1 MSKEVEPP
9 VLWTL
14 LPQECTNKA
23 ESQASEKNCRGN
35 KSDTDDG
42 AEGDVGWG
50 KDSWLG
56 K

>member
-23 ESQASEKNCRGN
+23 ESEACEQSSRGSN
-35 KSDTDDG
+35 RGTDDG
-42 AEGDVGWG
+42 AEGDAG
-50 KDSWLG
+50 
-56 K
+56 